1 MPTLYSHAASNT
13 RKTWIL
19 ITFFLVLI
27 IGLGWLFGRIYNE
40 PMILVLATIFS
51 LVTSVGSYWFSDKI
65 VLAMTRAKP
74 AKHEEYPD
82 LYHAV
87 ENLSITAGL
96 PMPRIYIVE
105 EDQPNAFATGRNEKH
120 AVVAVTRGLLNRLDK
135 PELQGV
141 IAHELAHIK
150 NKDMLLGTV
159 IVVLAGIVINLSDLF
174 WRMGRRSRKKDSGN
188 IIAIIGIV
196 SMILAPILAVLI
208 KMAISRKRE
217 FLADASGSLI
227 TRYPEGLA
235 RALEKISI
243 DSTPMQSAKNATAHL
258 YISNP
263 FKGEGH
269 KFSTLF
275 MTHPPIEQRI
285 KILRDMRV

>member
-87 ENLSITAGL
+87 ENLSIAAGL
-96 PMPRIYIVE
+96 PMPRVYIVE

-135 PELQGV
+135 SELQGV

-159 IVVLAGIVINLSDLF
+159 IVVLAGIIINLSDLF
-174 WRMGRRSRKKDSGN
+174 WRMGRKSRKKDSGG

-208 KMAISRKRE
+208 KLAISRKRE

-235 RALEKISI
+235 RALEKIAS
-243 DSTPMQSAKNATAHL
+243 DETPMQSAKNATAHL

-263 FKGEGH
+263 FKGEKH